1 MLFKLPK
8 KNEKINKW
16 EVSELLYENQEG
28 KKHYD
33 HHSFWTYNEAVKF
46 YEKNTGQSVEQL

>member
-46 YEKNTGQSVEQL
+46 YEKNTG